1 MTTSLSSA
9 LSDSLLL
16 GAQRPR
22 LWSAPS
28 WASSAGD
35 EAIALAEMAG
45 LELDDWQQF
54 VLRESLGERPDQKWA
69 ARTAVLI
76 CPRQNGKNAI
86 LEARELAGLFLFG
99 EQIIVHSAHEQA
111 TASNQFKRVLALIEG
126 TPKLRRRMARPI
138 RGKGSEAIE
147 LKSGQVIY
155 FKTRTG
161 GGTRGWSID
170 CIVFD
175 EAYNLPEDAISAMVP
190 TRSARPNTQT
200 WYTSSAVDA
209 LKHPHGTALTRQRQ
223 RGLDK
228 KPNVA
233 FFEWS
238 AEGDDPAKVTEEQ
251 ACDPVILAPA
261 NPGFN
266 IRLLPESIEEEF
278 GEMGLREFAVER
290 LGIGDWPDLDPD
302 SAKTIN
308 PAKWKLCFTVND
320 LPSRS
325 AYAVD
330 VTPDRAF
337 ATVSAAGNHS
347 EGPQGFEVV
356 KHGRGTGWIVD
367 FLVAR
372 APDILV
378 LDGGGPAAS
387 LIPELEK
394 AGLEVTPISGKEY
407 AQACGFLYDA
417 IEDTAVLHG
426 GGAELDTAVDVAD
439 TSPLGDAFK
448 WSRKDSTG
456 DITPLVA
463 GTLAIWGLQTADT
476 TDTVWA
482 FRG

>member
-1 MTTSLSSA
+1 MTTSPASA
-9 LSDSLLL
+9 LSDSSLL

-22 LWSAPS
+22 LWSTPS
-28 WASSAGD
+28 WVTSAGD
-35 EAIALAEMAG
+35 EAIELALLAG

-54 VLRESLGERPDQKWA
+54 VLREALGERPDGKWA

-111 TASNQFKRVLALIEG
+111 TASRQFARVLQLIEG
-126 TPKLRRRMARPI
+126 TPKLKRRMKRAVH
-138 RGKGSEAIE
+138 GKGSEAIE
-147 LKSGQVIY
+147 MRSGQWIY

-170 CIVFD
+170 LLVFD
-175 EAYNLPEDAISAMVP
+175 EAYDLPEAAISAMVP
-190 TRSARPNTQT
+190 TKSARPNAQT
-200 WYTSSAVDA
+200 FYTSSAVDQM
-209 LKHPHGTALTRQRQ
+209 KHPHGTALTRQRQ
-223 RGLDK
+223 RGIDG
-228 KPNVA
+228 KPTVA

-238 AEGDDPAKVTEEQ
+238 APGEDPAKVTEEQ
-251 ACDPVILAPA
+251 ALDPEILAPA

-266 IRLLPESIEEEF
+266 IRLLPESIEEEI
-278 GEMGLREFAVER
+278 GEMGLRGFAVER
-290 LGIGDWPDLDPD
+290 LGVGDWPDLDPN
-302 SAKTIN
+302 STKTIN
-308 PAKWKLCFTVND
+308 PAKWKLCYTNTE
-320 LPSRS
+320 LPVRT

-330 VTPDRAF
+330 VMIDRAF
-337 ATVSAAGNHS
+337 ATVCAAGNHAD
-347 EGPQGFEVV
+347 GPPGFEVV
-356 KHGRGTGWIVD
+356 KHARGTGWVVD

-372 APDILV
+372 QPDILV

-387 LIPELEK
+387 LIPELEQ

-456 DITPLVA
+456 DITSLVA